1 MTLTPST
8 PKKKRIF
15 ITGAS
20 GCIGHYIAESL
31 IQKTGHDLFLLV
43 RKPEKL
49 QFDYQARSGIT
60 ILEGDLR
67 EIGQYNDLLSTVD
80 GAILAA
86 TAWGGPREVFDINV
100 VKTIQL
106 IKALDPNVCNQV
118 IYFSTASILGQD
130 NQLLPQAGQLGTD
143 YIRSK
148 YDCYQQLSKLTSAPP
163 ISIVF
168 PTLVFGGDENKP
180 YSHLS
185 SGLSEIPKWI
195 NLARFFSA
203 DGSFHFLHAY
213 DIAQVITH
221 LVDHTLPSD
230 PNESFAFAHHLVL
243 GNPVLSVDEGI
254 AQICQFLQK
263 KIYFRI
269 PLSVALADTLIG
281 ILRLIGVKIQM
292 GAWDQFCMRYRHF
305 RYQNPVSPETL
316 GLTTYCSTLSDLLKI
331 SSIRSVAQTE

>member
-1 MTLTPST
+1 M
-8 PKKKRIF
+8 
-15 ITGAS
+15 TGAS

-31 IQKTGHDLFLLV
+31 IQNTGHELFFLV

-49 QFDYQARSGIT
+49 KFDYQARSGIT
-60 ILEGDLR
+60 LLENDLR
-67 EIGQYNDLLSTVD
+67 EISQYNDLLSTVD

-118 IYFSTASILGQD
+118 IYFSTASILGQQ

-163 ISIVF
+163 ISVVF
-168 PTLVFGGDENKP
+168 PTLVFGGDDHKP

-195 NLARFFSA
+195 NLARFLSA

-213 DIAQVITH
+213 DIAQIITH
-221 LVDHTLPSD
+221 LVDYPLPADSKED
-230 PNESFAFAHHLVL
+230 FAFAHHLVL
-243 GNPVLSVDEGI
+243 GNPVIKIDDAVEE
-254 AQICQFLQK
+254 ICRFLNK

-281 ILRLIGVKIQM
+281 ILRLIGVKIEM
-292 GAWDQFCMRYRHF
+292 AAWDQFCMRYRHF
-305 RYQNPVSPETL
+305 CYQNPVSPTTF
-316 GLTTYCSTLSDLLKI
+316 GLTTYCPTLSDLLKI
-331 SSIRSVAQTE
+331 SGVSPKLEQEQL

>member
-1 MTLTPST
+1 M
-8 PKKKRIF
+8 
-15 ITGAS
+15 TGAS

-31 IQKTGHDLFLLV
+31 IQNTGHELFLLV

-49 QFDYQARSGIT
+49 KFDYQARSGIT

-67 EIGQYNDLLSTVD
+67 EISQYNDLLSTVD

-86 TAWGGPREVFDINV
+86 TAWGGPGEVFDINV

-118 IYFSTASILGQD
+118 IYFSTASILGQQ
-130 NQLLPQAGQLGTD
+130 NQPLPQAGQLGTD

-148 YDCYQQLSKLTSAPP
+148 YDCYQQLSKLASAPP
-163 ISIVF
+163 ISVIF

-195 NLARFFSA
+195 NLARFLKA

-213 DIAQVITH
+213 DIAQIITH
-221 LVDHTLPSD
+221 LVDYPLPPD
-230 PNESFAFAHHLVL
+230 PKEDFVFAHHLVL
-243 GNPVLSVDEGI
+243 GNPVITIDE
-254 AQICQFLQK
+254 AVEEICQFLHK

-281 ILRLIGVKIQM
+281 ILRLIGVKIEM
-292 GAWDQFCMRYRHF
+292 AAWDRFCMRYRHF
-305 RYQNPVSPETL
+305 RYQNPVNPTTF
-316 GLTTYCSTLSDLLKI
+316 GLTTYCPTLSDLLKI
-331 SSIRSVAQTE
+331 SGVRPKLDQG